1 MSNWQLYAS
10 ITSNTTISTSTRTT
24 LPSSYRC
31 IYTLTCIRQFSSTF
45 ESYISS
51 SLWFL
56 ILLEYTPKLIW
67 NDCVFQ
73 TKMFCREKLGML
85 GEDKFFVNEI
95 YCFDTLIFVIS
106 SSFFYSYIL
115 SQSKGRSLIGLA
127 KNNIETIVNFL
138 EFLPFFQYNV
148 GLSRNS

>member
-1 MSNWQLYAS
+1 
-10 ITSNTTISTSTRTT
+10 
-24 LPSSYRC
+24 
-31 IYTLTCIRQFSSTF
+31 
-45 ESYISS
+45 
-51 SLWFL
+51 
-56 ILLEYTPKLIW
+56 
-67 NDCVFQ
+67 
-73 TKMFCREKLGML
+73 ML